1 MADTIKQFTQLY
13 ASLVQEKK
21 DLESRLE
28 EISKALKGD
37 LKVPR
42 KIKKKKA
49 APKNGRKKKAKKKKA
64 APKNGR
70 KKKGGKKK
78 AAQKKTAKRAKNKS
92 SLRVSITNILGK
104 KHMDKKEIL
113 KAVLASGYQFTAKDP
128 MNSLL
133 VQLYTKFKKDKDRK
147 FYV

>member
-42 KIKKKKA
+42 KI
-49 APKNGRKKKAKKKKA
+49 KKKKA

>member
-42 KIKKKKA
+42 KTKKKKA
-49 APKNGRKKKAKKKKA
+49 APKNGRKKKKS
-64 APKNGR
+64 APKS
-70 KKKGGKKK
+70 GGKKK
-78 AAQKKTAKRAKNKS
+78 AARKKTAKRAKNKS